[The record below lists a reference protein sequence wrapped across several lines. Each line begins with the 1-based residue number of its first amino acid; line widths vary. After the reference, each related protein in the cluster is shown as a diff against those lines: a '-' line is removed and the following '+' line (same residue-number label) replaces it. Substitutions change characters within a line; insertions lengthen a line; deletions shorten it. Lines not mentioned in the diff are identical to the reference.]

1 MQLAMGLIGFIVF
14 GFATDASLLTADQV
28 GITPM
33 IVNFTFFVAYISMGA
48 AFVFFLATKN
58 SVAPE
63 YRTALTISAIIVGI
77 AAFHYFYM
85 KGLYTG
91 TLPMYAEDG
100 ANASEIARQS
110 FLGIINFRYMD
121 WLITTPLLVAK
132 IPLAV
137 AAGRKVGKVVTYLII
152 ADLIMIVAGFIGEQ
166 QLTSTGVA
174 IGPRL
179 LWGAISTVG
188 YVGIV
193 YFLYTTVREMAKTAE
208 PEEQWAVKWMSLF
221 VITGWG
227 IYPIGYMI
235 PALLPQFDL
244 NIVHAVY
251 NLGDQINKIGPG
263 IIIYLAGR
271 RLYLKRGLGVSGE
284 ETILA
289 PEMKEATS

>member
-1 MQLAMGLIGFIVF
+1 MLGTLLSSVMLGLSADLI
-14 GFATDASLLTADQV
+14 TAEQV
-28 GITPM
+28 GILPM

-48 AFVFFLATKN
+48 AFVFFLAQRN

-63 YRTALTISAIIVGI
+63 YRTALTLSAIIVGI

-85 KGLYTG
+85 KGLYSDV
-91 TLPMYAEDG
+91 TLPLLAVKGADYAKIT
-100 ANASEIARQS
+100 ANS
-110 FLGIINFRYMD
+110 FFGIINFRYMD

-137 AAGRKVGKVVTYLII
+137 AAGRKVGKVVTYLILS
-152 ADLIMIVAGFIGEQ
+152 DLLMIFAGFIGEQ
-166 QLTSTGVA
+166 YVVDAGT
-174 IGPRL
+174 RL
-179 LWGAISTVG
+179 FWGAVSTIG

-193 YFLYTTVREMAKTAE
+193 YFLFTTVKEMAKTAE
-208 PEEQWAVKWMSLF
+208 PEEQWAVKWMSIF

-235 PALLPQFDL
+235 PAILPTLDL

-263 IIIYLAGR
+263 IIVYLAGAAVYKR
-271 RLYLKRGLGVSGE
+271 RQAGVQAEERGRAGG
-284 ETILA
+284 LA
-289 PEMKEATS
+289 EA

>member
-1 MQLAMGLIGFIVF
+1 MLSTLFGSAAF
-14 GFATDASLLTADQV
+14 GFATELITADQV
-28 GITPM
+28 GILPM

-48 AFVFFLATKN
+48 AFIFFISQRN

-63 YRTALTISAIIVGI
+63 YRTALTLSALIVGI

-85 KGLYTG
+85 KGLYSET
-91 TLPMYAEDG
+91 TLPLLAKNGADYAKITRD
-100 ANASEIARQS
+100 S

-137 AAGRKVGKVVTYLII
+137 AAGRKVGKVVTYLIV
-152 ADLIMIVAGFIGEQ
+152 ADLLMIVAGFIGEQ
-166 QLTSTGVA
+166 YVNNTGMH
-174 IGPRL
+174 L
-179 LWGAISTVG
+179 LWGAISTIG

-193 YFLYTTVREMAKTAE
+193 YFLFTTVKEMAKTAE
-208 PEEQWAVKWMSLF
+208 PEEQWAVKWMTMF

-227 IYPIGYMI
+227 IYPLGYMI
-235 PALLPQFDL
+235 PALLPQVDL

-263 IIIYLAGR
+263 IIVYLAGAQLLAR
-271 RLYLKRGLGVSGE
+271 RQKNAVAADVVAVGGE
-284 ETILA
+284 FSPA
-289 PEMKEATS
+289 A